1 MITIKDLSDY
11 DKIKGLNE
19 TIDKG
24 YPMVKKTI
32 DGGLYERNDNA
43 KHIVDTWI
51 KKANALLAQQ
61 TKEEKKEPKA
71 EPKSEKPSEKPT
83 KKPKT
88 KDSDKPKKPSKPQ
101 KEKKDEKPKTSG
113 SKRKKRTSTAK
124 TETKTEKKKDE
135 KPKTQKPTKSTK
147 PTKEKIGEAEPW
159 QVTLR
164 YFATYCCGKD
174 KTVASIRKFVKQ
186 IQATFSAKLGNKT
199 PHIELIREI
208 QEKLLPKANSSEKK
222 VSLPEWT
229 DLKKRC
235 QEAAKDKIISKK
247 VKRPTIVKTALS
259 GLKKKRKSR
268 KRSRR

>member
-43 KHIVDTWI
+43 KRIVDTWLE
-51 KKANALLAQQ
+51 KANALLAQQ

-71 EPKSEKPSEKPT
+71 EPKSEKPSAKPT

-88 KDSDKPKKPSKPQ
+88 KDSDKPKKQSKTK
-101 KEKKDEKPKTSG
+101 KE
-113 SKRKKRTSTAK
+113 
-124 TETKTEKKKDE
+124 KKDE
-135 KPKTQKPTKSTK
+135 KPKTQKPTKPTK
-147 PTKEKIGEAEPW
+147 TTKEKIGEAEPW

-222 VSLPEWT
+222 VSLPEWS

-268 KRSRR
+268 KRSRK